1 MRFDSYHPMINL
13 IYFVTAIV
21 CAVNFDHPV
30 YLAISFLCAFVY
42 SIKLNGKRSLIFN
55 LCLIPLIGA
64 YAAWYSYYN
73 HFGITNLRMNFIGNQ
88 ITLEAVT
95 VGIVRGTKIAVV
107 IMIFSC
113 IFAVVS
119 ADKVVYLFGRIS
131 PRLSLYL
138 SILLRFVPR
147 VKQRGRR
154 IELSRRGIGKGC
166 FQGNPLQCLLH
177 MCSFLSIL
185 ITWTLEDFMDSAAS
199 MKCRGYSLRGRTA
212 FSIYRFDNRDRSFVI
227 AIFACITVTFM
238 AVAFNQTSIQYN
250 PAIMMNRITG
260 MSVVFYGA
268 YAVLLLLPMGLQI
281 VGERKFSKV
290 SGFCSCRIKTKMI

>member
-64 YAAWYSYYN
+64 YTAWYSYYN

-154 IELSRRGIGKGC
+154 IELSLQRLGKRLFSG
-166 FQGNPLQCLLH
+166 Q
-177 MCSFLSIL
+177 
-185 ITWTLEDFMDSAAS
+185 SAAVS
-199 MKCRGYSLRGRTA
+199 AAYVQL
-212 FSIYRFDNRDRSFVI
+212 SFYFNYLDTGGFHGQCGFYEVPW
-227 AIFACITVTFM
+227 IFPAGTDCI
-238 AVAFNQTSIQYN
+238 
-250 PAIMMNRITG
+250 
-260 MSVVFYGA
+260 
-268 YAVLLLLPMGLQI
+268 LHLP
-281 VGERKFSKV
+281 VR
-290 SGFCSCRIKTKMI
+290 

>member
-1 MRFDSYHPMINL
+1 MRFDSYHPVINL
-13 IYFVTAIV
+13 IYFATAIA

-30 YLAISFLCAFVY
+30 YLAIAFLSAFVY
-42 SIKLNGKRSLIFN
+42 SVKLNGKRSVIFN
-55 LCLIPLIGA
+55 LCLIPLIFA

-88 ITLEAVT
+88 ITLEAVMT
-95 VGIVRGTKIAVV
+95 GIVRGVKIASV
-107 IMIFSC
+107 IMIFTC
-113 IFAVVS
+113 IFTVVS

-147 VKQRGRR
+147 VKQRARR

-185 ITWTLEDFMDSAAS
+185 ITWTLEDFIDSASS

-212 FSIYRFDNRDRSFVI
+212 FSIYRFDNRDRGFVI
-227 AIFACITVTFM
+227 VIFACLTVTFM
-238 AVAFNQTSIQYN
+238 AVAFNQTSIRYN
-250 PAIMMNRITG
+250 PMIMMNRITG
-260 MSVVFYGA
+260 MSVVFYLA

-281 VGERKFSKV
+281 VGEKKFSRAAV
-290 SGFCSCRIKTKMI
+290 SERG